1 MKKNLYIIC
10 ICSFIAVGFHLYLS
24 SRSYSLSAD
33 RVGESTICHINSSLN
48 CDNVL
53 ASQYSELANIPLSNW
68 GFATHLLI
76 ALLSLTLLISWAEKP
91 ALLWV
96 SLSSLS
102 LISALASLV
111 MMGISAFVLHVFCP
125 FCIIL
130 YLLSFIIVVCT
141 LFSAKLSISIVSLK
155 EARLF
160 LPSIFLVLILISF
173 ISHLIF
179 ANTYNVQSA
188 KKTVKLNMMDWKSSP
203 VKSTEEQA
211 LLTTGPPKEK
221 TIITITEFADFL
233 CSYCRNS
240 YYLLKILKSAQP
252 QVRIE
257 YFSFPLDECKST
269 KASCTLTKAVY
280 CAEKQNKGWSMHDII
295 FDNQKRFIP
304 LKDKQ
309 KALSLVKELSQDLS
323 LQWDQWSKC
332 IKSPAALEFTKK
344 QIKAGKDMNIT
355 GTPSLFVNGKRIS
368 NRYFTK
374 TLSAIRHHLEK
385 QNPKKQYIE

>member
-33 RVGESTICHINSSLN
+33 KIGKSNICHINNSLN

-53 ASQYSELANIPLSNW
+53 ASNYSELANIPLSNW

-76 ALLSLTLLISWAEKP
+76 ALLSLALLIGWAEKP

-130 YLLSFIIVVCT
+130 YLLSFVIFVCT
-141 LFSAKLSISIVSLK
+141 LFSAKFFISIPSLK

-160 LPSIFLVLILISF
+160 LPSVFLVLVLISF

-179 ANTYNVQSA
+179 TNTYNIQSV
-188 KKTVKLNMMDWKSSP
+188 KKTVKLNMMDWRSSP

-221 TIITITEFADFL
+221 TLITITEFADFL

-240 YYLLKILKSAQP
+240 YYILKILKSTQP
-252 QVRIE
+252 QMRIE
-257 YFSFPLDECKST
+257 YFSFPLDECKSK

-280 CAEKQNKGWSMHDII
+280 CAEKQNKGWGMHDLI
-295 FDNQKRFIP
+295 FDNQKQFVH
-304 LKDKQ
+304 LTDNQ
-309 KALSLVKELSQDLS
+309 KAISLLKKLSQDLP
-323 LQWDQWSKC
+323 LKWDQWAEC

-344 QIKAGKDMNIT
+344 QMKAGKDVNIT
-355 GTPSLFVNGKRIS
+355 GTPSLFVNGKRVN

-385 QNPKKQYIE
+385 QNPK